1 MRNRQPTYP
10 GRVKLIPVDGEANTF
25 DLIRADEPTDP
36 GTPLNKNTLLTDQ
49 TAAIMGLDSE
59 ATPNDMFA
67 QMQFISNTYVWHK
80 IASEIVYTIS
90 ETEEQT
96 NLKMYVFNEP
106 NNTEDFTY
114 TGRSFGTGYVLNKD
128 GTITL
133 TGVFTPSKTPCHDN
147 LSYWDSIIPV
157 YMKVDET
164 LYRITEQNSGGSNFM
179 YYTATQ
185 FIVTAHETG
194 EDLGFVNNTNEN
206 AYPPSEADGITYTYI
221 GKIGKGLSKIKTVYG
236 SYTGDGANSRKF
248 EFAGRPILMIIEGS
262 NYSTSAIRQIYI
274 NGAQYSAPLGSTSS
288 SNIHNLTWTEKSVT
302 ASADDYFYYV
312 NYSGKKFNYVALVEE
327 V

>member
-1 MRNRQPTYP
+1 MKDRISLYP
-10 GRVKLIPVDGEANTF
+10 GRIRLISVAGQENVF
-25 DLIRADEPTDP
+25 DAVRADEPIDV
-36 GTPLNKNTLLTDQ
+36 GTPLNKYTFLTDEIAE
-49 TAAIMGLDSE
+49 TMGLGKE

-67 QMQFISNTYVWHK
+67 KMQFLSDTHVWHK
-80 IASEIVYTIS
+80 IASDIVYSIS
-90 ETEEQT
+90 ETEENSYEIT
-96 NLKMYVFNEP
+96 A
-106 NNTEDFTY
+106 NNNISSPDDFAY
-114 TGRSFGTGYVLNKD
+114 SGRSFGTGYKLNAE
-128 GTITL
+128 GVIEL
-133 TGVFTPSKTPCHDN
+133 TGVFTPSKTPCYNN

-185 FIVTAHETG
+185 FIVTAHEAG

-248 EFAGRPILMIIEGS
+248 VFTGKPILMIIEGS
-262 NYSTSAIRQIYI
+262 SYSTSAIRQIYI
-274 NGAQYSAPLGSTSS
+274 NGAAYSSPVGSTSES
-288 SNIHNLTWTEKSVT
+288 FTHNLVWTDTSVT
-302 ASADDYFYYV
+302 ASASDYFYYI
-312 NYSGKKFNYVALVEE
+312 NYTGKKFNYVALVEE
-327 V
+327 S

>member
-1 MRNRQPTYP
+1 MKDRISLYP
-10 GRVKLIPVDGEANTF
+10 GRVILTPVAGQENVYDMV
-25 DLIRADEPTDP
+25 RADEPIDV
-36 GTPLNKNTLLTDQ
+36 GTPLNKNTFLTDEIAE
-49 TAAIMGLDSE
+49 TMGLGKD

-67 QMQFISNTYVWHK
+67 KMQFLSDVHVWHK
-80 IASEIVYTIS
+80 IASDIVYSIS
-90 ETEEQT
+90 ETEENSYKIT
-96 NLKMYVFNEP
+96 A
-106 NNTEDFTY
+106 NNNISSPDDFAY
-114 TGRSFGTGYVLNKD
+114 SGRSFGTGYKLNAE
-128 GTITL
+128 GVIEL
-133 TGVFTPSKTPCHDN
+133 TGVFTPSKTPCYDN

-164 LYRITEQNSGGSNFM
+164 LYHITEQNSGGSNFM
-179 YYTATQ
+179 HYTATQ
-185 FIVTAHETG
+185 FIVTAHEAG

-206 AYPPSEADGITYTYI
+206 AYPPSEADGIAFTYI

-236 SYTGDGANSRKF
+236 SYTGDGAKSRKF

-288 SNIHNLTWTEKSVT
+288 SYIHNLTWTEKSVT
-302 ASADDYFYYV
+302 ASADDYFYHV
-312 NYSGKKFNYVALVEE
+312 NSSGKKFNYVALVEE